1 MNNPSQIQFPLLA
14 PQKAVDSPDRLI
26 KPDKQGQPKFDHY
39 LDREV
44 NQPHLERSTRK
55 ERASDTKP
63 RDVERSER
71 LNDTLA
77 RSRESQHPAETTNNT
92 RPETQPRE
100 AVGNP
105 ETGPA
110 IASAKAK
117 LPEEHRALGTGEKPA
132 SPEEKLVKAL
142 KDLNLDQE
150 RIDTILSTIK
160 QGPNAED
167 VIKALGGLLSQLAN
181 VEGLADA
188 ATKSGAGKGEDP
200 LKTLASLFQQKTS
213 LTDTAT
219 KSGEQQLKL
228 QGILEEAGLSPEEAK
243 KLLASARQGNVSK
256 DFNELKTQIARATED
271 KNLVKEGPANSLEN
285 KSLNQLLGGR
295 LQNANAST
303 GQETATNLAQQAA
316 TNPLLAKSPAVALQ
330 FVSNTPQTGGLH
342 AQPLT
347 DSGSTQ
353 PISSVSEASSRTTET
368 VRVNNPANVTPRGL
382 VEKPIAQQIIDKFA
396 IRGAGQQK
404 EIFIKLDPPSLGTVR
419 MNVST
424 SGENVKTTL
433 VAENQVVKQTIES
446 NLTQL
451 KDALNTQGI
460 KVDSF
465 TVLVG
470 GNQGQPMPHQRHE
483 GQSQARFFGSQHGNE
498 LNLNLVP
505 EDIPPGRSPVFIH
518 PSQSIS
524 LFA

>member
-1 MNNPSQIQFPLLA
+1 MNNPTQIQFPLLA
-14 PQKAVDSPDRLI
+14 PAKAVDSPDRLI

-55 ERASDTKP
+55 ERSDIKP
-63 RDVERSER
+63 KEVERSER
-71 LNDTLA
+71 LNETLA
-77 RSRESQHPAETTNNT
+77 RTRKEQAGTTDTT
-92 RPETQPRE
+92 RPDNTQPRDA
-100 AVGNP
+100 AVDNP
-105 ETGPA
+105 ETRPA
-110 IASAKAK
+110 IAAAKTQR
-117 LPEEHRALGTGEKPA
+117 PEEHRALGTGEKPPT
-132 SPEEKLVKAL
+132 PEEKLVKAL

-160 QGPNAED
+160 QGPGAEQ
-167 VIKALGGLLSQLAN
+167 VIEALAGLLSQLAN

-188 ATKSGAGKGEDP
+188 ATKAGAGKNENP
-200 LKTLASLFQQKTS
+200 LKTLVSLFQQNNS
-213 LTDTAT
+213 LADDAADL
-219 KSGEQQLKL
+219 GEQQLKL
-228 QGILEEAGLSPEEAK
+228 LRTLEDAGLSPEEAK
-243 KLLASARQGNVSK
+243 KLLSAARQGNVSK
-256 DFNELKTQIARATED
+256 SFNELKTQIARATED

-285 KSLNQLLGGR
+285 KSLNPLLGGR
-295 LQNANAST
+295 TQNPNPAVVAENA
-303 GQETATNLAQQAA
+303 TALSQQASA
-316 TNPLLAKSPAVALQ
+316 NPLLAKSPGVSLQ
-330 FVSNTPQTGGLH
+330 FVAANAQTNGIN

-353 PISSVSEASSRTTET
+353 PVGSANETSTRSTET
-368 VRVNNPANVTPRGL
+368 ARVNQPANVPPRGL
-382 VEKPIAQQIIDKFA
+382 VEKPIAQQIIDKFS

-424 SGENVKTTL
+424 SGESVKTTL
-433 VAENQVVKQTIES
+433 VAENQVVKQTIEN
-446 NLTQL
+446 NLAQL
-451 KDALNTQGI
+451 KDTLASQGI

-470 GNQGQPMPHQRHE
+470 GNQEQAMPHQRHE
-483 GQSQARFFGSQHGNE
+483 AQSQARFFGSQHNQGLK
-498 LNLNLVP
+498 LNVVP
-505 EDIPPGRSPVFIH
+505 DDIAPGRSPVFIH